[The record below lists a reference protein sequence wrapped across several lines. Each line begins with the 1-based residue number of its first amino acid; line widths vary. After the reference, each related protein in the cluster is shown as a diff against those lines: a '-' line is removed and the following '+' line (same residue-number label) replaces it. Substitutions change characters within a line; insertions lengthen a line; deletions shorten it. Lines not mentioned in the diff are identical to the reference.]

1 MRYMSMAIALML
13 LPRLILSQQDSLP
26 KASLEGMVIAA
37 DTGVPVGGAEVLLVP
52 SSIRP
57 SGFLLP
63 IRVSGPMLQ
72 GVVQGAVSSR
82 SNTEGRFAIRDVTP
96 GLYRVMVT
104 ADGYAR
110 YELGQR
116 VVGMQGTTISLAA
129 GPVKTLELRLTPAG
143 SISGQ
148 IFAPNGGAAVGV
160 AVSLLQESYS
170 EAGARIFRQEA
181 SSLTNER
188 GEYRLYWVTPG
199 RYYLIAQNPPLAG
212 SLSGRSLNITRN
224 NYAPTFYPGTAD
236 VAEGSLIEVKSGV
249 ELTGANITMLAE
261 RRYRVRGRVVDPLHG
276 DRSITVSVQ
285 SRTVTG
291 GLLGG
296 AASRANAMDGSFVVE
311 DVAPGAHLV
320 TARIQG
326 GTDSWVS
333 DFVPITVVNSDVDSV
348 IVRLNSPTQIE
359 GRVRVEGRELASVQG
374 IQNTRISL
382 VLADPNLPSNFYPV
396 QFQSI
401 RTDGTFEASSPLVGR
416 YALRVSSVP
425 AGFYV
430 KEARSNLG
438 DLLDSPIE
446 FSGVNQV
453 SLDILLSDKVGSVE
467 GTLLSDKREPT
478 TGAMIVL
485 VPDQRLGRPDLY
497 KVTQTDQTGRFRF
510 VDIAP
515 NTYRLFAWEAL
526 EQHRYFDAKL
536 LKQFE
541 THGRPVRVGP
551 SENLVIP
558 EAKLISFQEVR
569 ASGY

>member
-1 MRYMSMAIALML
+1 MRYTSIVVALML
-13 LPRLILSQQDSLP
+13 LPSLVISQQDSLP
-26 KASLEGMVIAA
+26 KASLDGTVTAA
-37 DTGVPVGGAEVLLVP
+37 DTGAPIGGAEVLLVP

-63 IRVSGPMLQ
+63 IRVSGAMLQ
-72 GVVQGAVSSR
+72 GMVQGAVSSR
-82 SNTEGRFAIRDVTP
+82 SNTEGQFAVRDIKP

-110 YELGQR
+110 YEFGQR

-129 GPVKTLELRLTPAG
+129 GPVKTLDLRLTPTG
-143 SISGQ
+143 SVTGQ

-160 AVSLLQESYS
+160 AVSLLQESYN
-170 EAGARIFRQEA
+170 EAGARIFHQEA

-199 RYYLIAQNPPLAG
+199 RYYLVAQNPPLAG
-212 SLSGRSLNITRN
+212 LFSGRSLNITKK
-224 NYAPTFYPGTAD
+224 NYAPTFYPGAAD
-236 VAEGSLIEVKSGV
+236 VADGSLIEVESGV

-261 RRYRVRGRVVDPLHG
+261 RRYRVRGRVVDPLRG
-276 DRSITVSVQ
+276 DRPITVSVESQ
-285 SRTVTG
+285 TLAG
-291 GLLGG
+291 GLQSG
-296 AASRANAMDGSFVVE
+296 AGSRASAIDGSFVVE

-326 GTDSWVS
+326 GTDRWVS
-333 DFVPITVVNSDVDSV
+333 DFVPITVVNSDLDGV
-348 IVRLNSPTQIE
+348 IVRLNSPTPIE
-359 GRVRVEGRELASVQG
+359 GRVRVEGRELPTVQG
-374 IQNTRISL
+374 IQNMRISL
-382 VLADPNLPSNFYPV
+382 VLADPNLPSNFHPV

-401 RTDGTFEASSPLVGR
+401 RKDGTFEASSPLVGR

-446 FSGVNQV
+446 FSGVSQV

-467 GTLLSDKREPT
+467 GTLLNDKREPT

-485 VPDQRLGRPDLY
+485 IPDQRLGRPDLH

-510 VDIAP
+510 VGIAP
-515 NTYRLFAWEAL
+515 NTFRLFAFEAL

-536 LKQFE
+536 LKRFE

-558 EAKLISFQEVR
+558 EAKLISFQEVL